1 MIDQEHYDHQRF
13 SGARTLLEHA
23 DLRPG
28 VVPTDLAGRKA
39 LLEPMVRAAWDC
51 EQRGGRSLEEVAAE
65 LYAAAD
71 LMESG
76 DDAPLRGI
84 TGTPEVLRAIAEH
97 VAIWRSTQ
105 READPVRTSGELAV
119 RFPALTD
126 MLVVYYG
133 QDGIA
138 VEEYPD
144 DPRRSLQV
152 VVDDWHPW
160 CASYMPPLAA
170 QCQEALTLFQT
181 EEALEQFFT
190 ADHGGDS
197 CGLPWLEW
205 LPLVI
210 DVVTEHLRAHHPL
223 RWQPARPR

>member
-97 VAIWRSTQ
+97 VAEGDRRAAEHGEIERR
-105 READPVRTSGELAV
+105 RE
-119 RFPALTD
+119 
-126 MLVVYYG
+126 
-133 QDGIA
+133 
-138 VEEYPD
+138 
-144 DPRRSLQV
+144 
-152 VVDDWHPW
+152 
-160 CASYMPPLAA
+160 
-170 QCQEALTLFQT
+170 
-181 EEALEQFFT
+181 
-190 ADHGGDS
+190 
-197 CGLPWLEW
+197 
-205 LPLVI
+205 
-210 DVVTEHLRAHHPL
+210 
-223 RWQPARPR
+223 QPAAAHACTVATTSRAARRP